1 MWRKK
6 NKILDPTHTESFQK
20 PTPETAFDPKTVL
33 KYYKTAVQQP
43 DVNPIKTI
51 RGIWSLISGNDAIP
65 IFCFLKFVHGEISF
79 LKTFFRRH
87 TTRKLS
93 NKKKT
98 TKPVLISLQVL
109 TAIQYG
115 PKEK

>member
-6 NKILDPTHTESFQK
+6 KQKKQKKTQNLDPTHSSQK

-33 KYYKTAVQQP
+33 KYYKTTVLQP
-43 DVNPIKTI
+43 DVNPIITT

-65 IFCFLKFVHGEISF
+65 IIFFKKKFVHGEISF

-93 NKKKT
+93 NKNKK
-98 TKPVLISLQVL
+98 K
-109 TAIQYG
+109 
-115 PKEK
+115 